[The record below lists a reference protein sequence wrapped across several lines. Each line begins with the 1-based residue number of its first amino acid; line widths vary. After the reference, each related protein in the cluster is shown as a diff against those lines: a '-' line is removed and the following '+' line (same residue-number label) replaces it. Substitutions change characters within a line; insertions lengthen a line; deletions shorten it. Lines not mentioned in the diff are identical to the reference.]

1 MKKIKKLVLVMMS
14 MVMVFVT
21 ACGKD
26 NTPKNAL
33 GDEGYRIIKL
43 VEMHGEVN
51 YTREGKEQAA
61 YFNMNFENGDKVAT
75 GAEGSAGINLDDN
88 KRLIMGA
95 DTSIA
100 MVAEGDKENS
110 RTIIT
115 LEQGEITNVISE
127 KLAPEALYEIETS
140 NATIG
145 VQGTTFYVKAEED
158 KTVVY
163 CDKGVVEVRVADTT
177 HELEQG
183 QAVKVEAETVTTVSQ
198 EQLEEEMSTEML
210 EKIEEIE
217 EESSDMT
224 EGGSANLAG
233 ENVASTHTETGETS
247 SDTLPNGAVLEAD
260 GYYWKRY
267 DDGTWIKY
275 DAEGRYVE
283 ERGNAVGAKGE
294 SRYRISKYVTDEH
307 GFNYMYQMDVYDSAT
322 DALVEAYI
330 YHYDFVEERPVDE
343 NTAAV
348 DKKLW
353 YTYYYEETVEGLFI
367 VQEEKTVYI
376 SGTNSWDEDGWN

>member
-1 MKKIKKLVLVMMS
+1 MKKSLIVIIMTVTMLL
-14 MVMVFVT
+14 VT

-33 GDEGYRIIKL
+33 GDESYRIIKL

-51 YTREGKEQAA
+51 YTRDSKEQAA
-61 YFNMNFENGDKVAT
+61 YLNMNFEDGDKVAT
-75 GAEGSAGINLDDN
+75 GVESSASINLDDN

-100 MVAEGDKENS
+100 MTAEGDKENS

-115 LEQGEITNVISE
+115 LEQGEIMNSINE
-127 KLAPEALYEIETS
+127 KLAPNAMYEIETS

-145 VQGTTFYVKAEED
+145 VRGTVFYVKAD
-158 KTVVY
+158 GDMTIVY
-163 CDKGVVEVRVADTT
+163 CDEGVVAIETGDVEESISA
-177 HELEQG
+177 G
-183 QAVKVEAETVTTVSQ
+183 QAAKIEDEAVELVEP
-198 EQLEEEMSTEML
+198 EEIKNEIPPEML
-210 EKIEEIE
+210 EEAYALK
-217 EESSDMT
+217 ESI
-224 EGGSANLAG
+224 
-233 ENVASTHTETGETS
+233 ETGTDDASNGTS
-247 SDTLPNGAVLEAD
+247 GEDAVGDKLPNGAVLEAD
-260 GYYWKRY
+260 GYYWTRY

-283 ERGNAVGAKGE
+283 ERGNAVGANGE

-343 NTAAV
+343 NTETV
-348 DKKLW
+348 TKKLW
-353 YTYYYEETVEGLFI
+353 YTYYYEETVKGLFI